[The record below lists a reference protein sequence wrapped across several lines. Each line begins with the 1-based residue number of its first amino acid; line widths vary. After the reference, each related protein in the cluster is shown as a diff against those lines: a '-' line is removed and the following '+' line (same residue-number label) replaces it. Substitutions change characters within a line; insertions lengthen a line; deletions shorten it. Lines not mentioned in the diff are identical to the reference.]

1 MLKRKVDILRFLGML
16 MLAFSVV
23 FTLSGCSEDGANASN
38 KSESELAEEHR
49 TCWQDKVLTLLYDTM
64 GVVAMTSYEKLT
76 QGALSFMM
84 VAFALWFSFR
94 LMKFISSPKDASGEN
109 AEMWNEVLQKLLLC
123 FVCGLLASSTDGL
136 LYTLNMIVFPIYNA
150 FLEFGGKVLEASS
163 AVDANGNQVI
173 EVFGEKITAGKSIV
187 CTLTGKSSASLEGF
201 PEGPRD
207 MMNCLI
213 CAVNER
219 LTLGNALAFKVM
231 QQSGFMVVVVGLL
244 ILVSFTIVKLG
255 FVFYLVDTIFRFTI
269 IIVILP
275 ILIMAYAFEQT
286 RDWTKKGFEVILNS
300 AAFMMVI
307 AILIAMALLTVMQI
321 LQDNP
326 DIFNPQGDAAKEA
339 FKELNPAVMSLLLI
353 AFLVKNTLSVAQ
365 KMVKAIVGRGTGGE
379 PKFQKKLKALVEMI
393 GKSVLAW
400 FTAGASKGIE
410 AVQRIK
416 KVQETIDKAKKS
428 HVGKAAMATARKYK
442 DVKAKFDR
450 IKDNVNRMAGK

>member
-1 MLKRKVDILRFLGML
+1 M
-16 MLAFSVV
+16 
-23 FTLSGCSEDGANASN
+23 
-38 KSESELAEEHR
+38 
-49 TCWQDKVLTLLYDTM
+49 
-64 GVVAMTSYEKLT
+64 
-76 QGALSFMM
+76 
-84 VAFALWFSFR
+84 
-94 LMKFISSPKDASGEN
+94 
-109 AEMWNEVLQKLLLC
+109 
-123 FVCGLLASSTDGL
+123 
-136 LYTLNMIVFPIYNA
+136 
-150 FLEFGGKVLEASS
+150 LEASS
-163 AVDANGNQVI
+163 EVDANGNQVI
-173 EVFGEKITAGKSIV
+173 VVFGEKITAGKSIV

-269 IIVILP
+269 MIVILP

-365 KMVKAIVGRGTGGE
+365 KMVKAIVGSKTE
-379 PKFQKKLKALVEMI
+379 AKFQKKLKALVEMI
-393 GKSVLAW
+393 GKGVLAW